1 MYYFNESYCQD
12 LIKEI
17 FIKKPLSFLN
27 GDKLNYIISAIKENN
42 LTNILEIGTF
52 AGGTT
57 YLLSKE
63 FPNSQITTIDL
74 NNFDEYFKDK
84 SHKKIL
90 TSIKEGYPEVG
101 LKGGKIK
108 QIQSIYKSLSP
119 NATFLTGDLKTIDI
133 TKHDAIIV
141 DGDHTYQG
149 LMSDL
154 EYCYRYMQPGLI
166 FVDDCVHKHI
176 TQCCKDFCLKYNAE
190 FEFAVYCDY
199 NTISGKDLCIIK
211 KH

>member
-1 MYYFNESYCQD
+1 MFYFNEPYCQD
-12 LIKEI
+12 LIKEV
-17 FIKKPLSFLN
+17 FINRPLSFLAGN
-27 GDKLNYIISAIKENN
+27 KLNFIISTIKENN

-74 NNFDEYFKDK
+74 NNFGEYFKQYD
-84 SHKKIL
+84 HEKIL
-90 TSIKEGYPEVG
+90 TSIKEDYPEVE
-101 LKGGKIK
+101 LDASHIT

-133 TKHDAIIV
+133 SKHDAIIV
-141 DGDHTYQG
+141 DGDHKYES

-154 EYCYRYMQPGLI
+154 VYCYRHMHPGLI

-190 FEFAVYCDY
+190 FNFHVYCDY
-199 NTISGKDLCIIK
+199 GTISGKDLCIIK